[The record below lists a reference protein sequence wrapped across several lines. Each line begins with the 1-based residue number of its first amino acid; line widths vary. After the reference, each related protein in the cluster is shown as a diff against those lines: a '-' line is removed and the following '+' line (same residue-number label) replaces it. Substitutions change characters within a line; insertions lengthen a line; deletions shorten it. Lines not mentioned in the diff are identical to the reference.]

1 MKTDMK
7 TDMKTAAVLLLLASV
22 HVFSV
27 SSDQT
32 QTETPK
38 SQILPQASEPLKS
51 TSATVQPS
59 STRGAGSAAS
69 GSTLSPGHHGPT
81 DAPSSATTETKPE
94 SNLPVGTPV
103 TSAPSN
109 NNSADTDGNVTLNS
123 TNLPKPVGTSETPRP
138 PGPAG
143 TPAKPA
149 APAAPAAPA
158 KPAAPAAPAA
168 PATPAKPAASAAPA
182 TPAKPAKPVG
192 TTAAPAAKPAAPAA
206 KPAAPAAKPA
216 APAAK
221 PADTSS
227 VATDVGQE
235 SVEGTKSGKNGV
247 SNKQKTQKDKQ
258 LWWIALPVGLL
269 GAAAAAVGLRFRGRK
284 VHNPTESIDIGT
296 ENASFQ
302 SRPESTKDG
311 VLLLGVKSSGGE
323 ESAAAR

>member
-149 APAAPAAPA
+149 APAAPA
-158 KPAAPAAPAA
+158 
-168 PATPAKPAASAAPA
+168 

>member
-182 TPAKPAKPVG
+182 
-192 TTAAPAAKPAAPAA
+192 AKPAAPAA